1 MEKEYLYINVS
12 EFQNKVVRISDIKSK
27 SKITDFDIIE
37 ILMLNSRKSFVEIAS
52 ELNVTETAVRK
63 RIRKMETQG
72 IIERYSIDINPKKLG
87 FGMRVL
93 VGLDTEAKA
102 YISTIQKFKKMDENL
117 RIYSSS
123 GDHDIMVEVWMKS
136 DVELDKFIHKLE
148 KINGVTEVCPAIIKE
163 IIK

>member
-1 MEKEYLYINVS
+1 M
-12 EFQNKVVRISDIKSK
+12 Q
-27 SKITDFDIIE
+27 
-37 ILMLNSRKSFVEIAS
+37 NSRKSFVDIAK

-63 RIRKMETQG
+63 RVHRMENQG
-72 IIERYSIDINPKKLG
+72 IIERYSVDINPKKLG
-87 FGMRVL
+87 YGMRVL

-102 YISTIQKFKKMDENL
+102 YISTIQKLKKMEENL

-123 GDHDIMVEVWMKS
+123 GDHDIMVEVWMQN
-136 DVELDKFIHKLE
+136 DVELDRFIQKLV